1 MKENKWLRDIPLLAV
16 MGAPFA
22 VYLCLRNQLPPAL
35 PSHYTIGADGKWIV
49 NAYMSP
55 LGMLCSML
63 IGSLIVYAAMSIPM
77 FINSRKPGADRQIK
91 AIGPTLYIMKVAL
104 VLLFT
109 GIPIYEMLTGA
120 GKLSAGGSSLLAYIG
135 GAGLLVLLNIFIYR
149 VYAIMYKY
157 ADEKPLARKSYVTIW
172 ASTHV
177 VTSVG
182 PLCILLAGTHVN
194 PERMIAQFVLVFLA
208 ITGNLLYN
216 VRPNRYL
223 GIRTPWTL
231 RNDTVWRKTHRLGGV
246 LFFVF
251 GTLGFIATL
260 VANGHQS
267 RYIML
272 AVLVI
277 TTLIP
282 IIYSFVLYKK
292 LIHQV

>member
-1 MKENKWLRDIPLLAV
+1 MKENKWLRDVPLLAV
-16 MGAPFA
+16 MGAPFVA
-22 VYLCLRNQLPPAL
+22 YLCLRSQLPPTL
-35 PSHYTIGADGKWIV
+35 PSHYTIGAEGKWIA

-55 LGMLCSML
+55 LRSICAML
-63 IGSLIVYAAMSIPM
+63 IGSLIVYAAMSIPT
-77 FINSRKPGADRQIK
+77 FINTQKREAPRQIR
-91 AIGPTLYIMKVAL
+91 AIAPTLYIMKVAL

-109 GIPIYEMLTGA
+109 GIPIYEMLVGA
-120 GKLSAGGSSLLAYIG
+120 GKLSAGSSSMLAYMG

-157 ADEKPLARKSYVTIW
+157 ADEKPLARKSYVVIW

-177 VTSVG
+177 VTAIG
-182 PLCILLAGTHVN
+182 PLCILLAGMHVN

-231 RNDTVWRKTHRLGGV
+231 RNDTVWRKTHRLGGI

-260 VANGHQS
+260 ATTGYQS

-272 AVLVI
+272 AVLAI

-282 IIYSFVLYKK
+282 SIYSFALYRK
-292 LIHQV
+292 LIHQA